1 MIGMK
6 LMARRLFSERQIVIR
21 SKGRIRYVTLSRPWI
36 IAGTCAAL
44 LGSSAMAKLVVD
56 YVNNGRKI
64 ARKEAQ
70 VEQAE
75 TSNSDL
81 RDLVNQ
87 LRARLA
93 TATAQNE
100 ALRGDLY
107 AIETRL
113 REIDASQL
121 TAQAESDAA
130 RARLKVAQAALDA
143 KTAEIHGLEATKSDL
158 TQQTAEQSA
167 ALNDKLRALETEL
180 QDAKNQA
187 AQYKTSWESAETKVQ
202 QGAAEREKV
211 VAERDGLLGRIA
223 VLQQP
228 QDKGRP
234 FRMAEATPVGVP
246 QAGTP
251 QAAARGTDGTFGYL
265 ANETRLGWTEV
276 ASLLSSAG
284 VDLDKLATRMG
295 AVPAGEGGPFV
306 ALGSIKQARPDAG
319 PMSPE
324 MQKLLKTLPL
334 SAPLNQF
341 TFESPF
347 GVRVDPFNRRTA
359 MHTGVDLAAAFRS
372 PVYNTAPGIV
382 TFAGPHGEYGKMVEI
397 DHGFGIVTRY
407 AHLHR
412 VLVAKG
418 QRITGRQEIGQLGS
432 SGRSTGPHVHYEVV
446 VNGTPQDPAKFL
458 QAGKSVVVEAAVK

>member
-36 IAGTCAAL
+36 IAGTCAMLA
-44 LGSSAMAKLVVD
+44 GTSAMAKLVVD
-56 YVNNGRKI
+56 YVDTGRKI
-64 ARKEAQ
+64 ADKEAQ

-93 TATAQNE
+93 TATAQND

-113 REIDASQL
+113 REIDASQA

-130 RARLKVAQAALDA
+130 RDRLKVAQAALDA

-158 TQQTAEQSA
+158 SQQSAEQGA
-167 ALNDKLRALETEL
+167 ALNDRMRALETEL

-211 VAERDGLLGRIA
+211 IAERDGLLGRIA

-228 QDKGRP
+228 QDKARP
-234 FRMAEATPVGVP
+234 FRMAEATPVAVP

-251 QAAARGTDGTFGYL
+251 QAARGTDGTFGYL

-284 VDLDKLATRMG
+284 VDLDKLAARMG

-306 ALGSIKQARPDAG
+306 ALGSIKQARPDTGAM
-319 PMSPE
+319 PPE

-334 SAPLNQF
+334 SAPLNQY

-359 MHTGVDLAAAFRS
+359 MHTGVDLAAPFRT

-418 QRITGRQEIGQLGS
+418 QRITGREEIGQLGS

>member
-1 MIGMK
+1 MQ

-36 IAGTCAAL
+36 IAGSCAL
-44 LGSSAMAKLVVD
+44 LLGTSAMGRLVVG
-56 YVNNGRKI
+56 YVETGRKM
-64 ARKEAQ
+64 ADKEAQ

-93 TATAQNE
+93 TASAQND

-113 REIDASQL
+113 REIDDTQAS
-121 TAQAESDAA
+121 AKAESDVAQ
-130 RARLKVAQAALDA
+130 ARLKVAEAALDA
-143 KTAEIHGLEATKSDL
+143 KSAQIRGLEATKSDL
-158 TQQTAEQSA
+158 KQTAEQSA
-167 ALNDKLRALETEL
+167 ELGDKLRSLMIEL

-187 AQYKTSWESAETKVQ
+187 AQYKTSWENADTKMQ

-228 QDKGRP
+228 QDKTRP
-234 FRMAEATPVGVP
+234 FKMAETTPVVL
-246 QAGTP
+246 P
-251 QAAARGTDGTFGYL
+251 QAAPARTAGGTLGYL
-265 ANETRLGWTEV
+265 ANETRLGWGEV

-284 VDLDKLATRMG
+284 VDLDKLAERMG
-295 AVPAGEGGPFV
+295 AVQPGTGGPFV
-306 ALGSIKQARPDAG
+306 ALGSIKQMQPASGEGLPK
-319 PMSPE
+319 E
-324 MQKLLKTLPL
+324 LQKLLKILPL
-334 SAPLNQF
+334 SAPLNQYQ
-341 TFESPF
+341 FESPF
-347 GVRVDPFNRRTA
+347 GVRVDPFNRRQA
-359 MHTGVDLAAAFRS
+359 MHTGVDLAAPFKS

-382 TFAGPHGEYGKMVEI
+382 TFAGPHGEYGKMIEI
-397 DHGFGIVTRY
+397 DHGYGIMTRY

-412 VLVAKG
+412 LLVAKG
-418 QRITGRQEIGQLGS
+418 QRITGREEIALLGS

>member
-1 MIGMK
+1 MIGMQ

-36 IAGTCAAL
+36 IAGSCAL
-44 LGSSAMAKLVVD
+44 LIGTSAMARLVVG
-56 YVNNGRKI
+56 YVETGRKM
-64 ARKEAQ
+64 ADKEAQ

-93 TATAQNE
+93 TASAQND

-113 REIDASQL
+113 REIDDTQAS
-121 TAQAESDAA
+121 AKAESDVAQ
-130 RARLKVAQAALDA
+130 ARLKVAEAALDA
-143 KTAEIHGLEATKSDL
+143 KSAQIRGLEATKSDL
-158 TQQTAEQSA
+158 KQTAEQSA
-167 ALNDKLRALETEL
+167 ELGDKLRSLMIEL

-187 AQYKTSWESAETKVQ
+187 AQYKTSWENADTKMQ

-228 QDKGRP
+228 QDKTRP
-234 FRMAEATPVGVP
+234 FKMAETTPVVL
-246 QAGTP
+246 P
-251 QAAARGTDGTFGYL
+251 QAAPARTTGGTLGYL
-265 ANETRLGWTEV
+265 ANETRLGWGEV

-284 VDLDKLATRMG
+284 VDLDKLAERMG
-295 AVPAGEGGPFV
+295 AVQPGTGGPFV
-306 ALGSIKQARPDAG
+306 ALGSIKQMQPASGEGLPK
-319 PMSPE
+319 E
-324 MQKLLKTLPL
+324 LQKLLKILPL
-334 SAPLNQF
+334 SAPLNQYQ
-341 TFESPF
+341 FESPF
-347 GVRVDPFNRRTA
+347 GVRVDPFNRRQA
-359 MHTGVDLAAAFRS
+359 MHTGVDLAAPFRS

-382 TFAGPHGEYGKMVEI
+382 TFAGPHGEYGKMIEI
-397 DHGFGIVTRY
+397 DHGYGIMTRY

-412 VLVAKG
+412 LLVAKG
-418 QRITGRQEIGQLGS
+418 QRITGREEIALLGS